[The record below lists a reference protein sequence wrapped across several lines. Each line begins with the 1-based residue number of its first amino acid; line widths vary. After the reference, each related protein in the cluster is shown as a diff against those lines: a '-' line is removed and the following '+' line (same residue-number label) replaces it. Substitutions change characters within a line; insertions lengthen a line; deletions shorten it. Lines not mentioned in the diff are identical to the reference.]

1 MFAEPLMNARE
12 RANKSRSPV
21 RKFLWRKRVWFESTF
36 GLSVMEPWERNMEA
50 DICDLFVSSGFD
62 VFFIAWALLTIACY
76 RTLPSTLKF
85 WSERTMFYL
94 HGYGNETDA
103 NARMLTRGQQAQ
115 AFSLISS

>member
-36 GLSVMEPWERNMEA
+36 GLSVMEPWERNMT
-50 DICDLFVSSGFD
+50 F
-62 VFFIAWALLTIACY
+62 FFIAWALLTIACY

-115 AFSLISS
+115 AFSLVSS

>member
-36 GLSVMEPWERNMEA
+36 GLSVMEPWERNMV
-50 DICDLFVSSGFD
+50 LTF
-62 VFFIAWALLTIACY
+62 FFIAWALLTIACY

-115 AFSLISS
+115 AFSLVSS